1 MRKSLSFLTALAVV
15 LPLGIAAPAQ
25 AENLTHLRQLMSTRA
40 CQQCDLRRAGLVYG
54 DLEGADLRNADLSEA
69 NLSRADLRNAD
80 LRGANLRG
88 AVLTSADLSG
98 ADLSGANLQG
108 ADLREAYLTEANL
121 ADARLEGAQLHGAYG
136 LPQRILPAE
145 GYYRWALVEGQRGN
159 YEGAIQYLNNA
170 IELEPELAGAYLARG
185 IMRFHSND
193 WEGAIEDGNRA
204 ERLYVAIGST
214 RGQQTA
220 VQFVSGIESLQE
232 AQEEAIAQEERSRR
246 NSQFMGFLGSVA
258 GMLMQFFLL

>member
-1 MRKSLSFLTALAVV
+1 MHKSLSFLAALAVV
-15 LPLGIAAPAQ
+15 VPLGLAAPAQ

-40 CQQCDLRRAGLVYG
+40 CQQCDLRRSGLVYG
-54 DLEGADLRNADLSEA
+54 DLEGADLSNADLSEA
-69 NLSRADLRNAD
+69 NLSRANLRNAN

-88 AVLTSADLSG
+88 AVLTSADLTG

-108 ADLREAYLTEANL
+108 ADLREAYLSDANL
-121 ADARLEGAQLHGAYG
+121 VGARLEGTQLHGAFG

-159 YEGAIQYLNNA
+159 YQGAIQYLNHA

-185 IMRFHSND
+185 IMRFRTND

-204 ERLYVAIGST
+204 ERLYVTLGSN

-220 VQFVSGIESLQE
+220 AQFVSGIQDLQE
-232 AQEEAIAQEERSRR
+232 AQSEAIAQEERDRR
-246 NSQFMGFLGSVA
+246 NGRFMSFLGSVA
-258 GMLMQFFLL
+258 GLLMQFFLL